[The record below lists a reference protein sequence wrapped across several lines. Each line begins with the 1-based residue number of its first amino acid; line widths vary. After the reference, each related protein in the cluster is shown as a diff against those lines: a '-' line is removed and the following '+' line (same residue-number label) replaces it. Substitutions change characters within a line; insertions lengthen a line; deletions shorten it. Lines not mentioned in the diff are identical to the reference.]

1 MVDLLPNRS
10 RHINAQVNERTPMK
24 ALVYTQPN
32 EVQLLDH
39 PDPTL
44 QPEEVIL
51 KIEAVGICGS
61 DMHAY
66 HGHDP
71 RRKPGLIL
79 GHEFC
84 GTVVES
90 ASSRYATGTR
100 VTGNPLITCG
110 ICEYCVQGRNN
121 LCSHRTMVGM
131 TRPGAFAQFM
141 SIPAASLIDMPQD
154 MPAAHAAATE
164 PAATALHAINLS
176 MRALVRPIQEC
187 RVLVLGGGAIGM
199 LSALLLKNYGC
210 SDTTVAE
217 VNPLRRQQIE
227 QHAQVATYNPKD
239 TTPAESSFDF
249 VIDAVGSKITR
260 NTAFASIKA
269 GGVIMHIGL
278 QDWASEIDM
287 RRLTLAEI
295 TLLGTYTY
303 TTADL
308 RATVQAIHR
317 GAFGS
322 LAWLDER
329 PLSAGA
335 QAFADL
341 DQGRCASA
349 KVILCP

>member
-1 MVDLLPNRS
+1 
-10 RHINAQVNERTPMK
+10 MK

-32 EVQLLDH
+32 EVQLLDQ

-44 QPEEVIL
+44 QAGEVIL
-51 KIEAVGICGS
+51 KIDAVGICGS

-90 ASSRYATGTR
+90 ASEHYRKGVR

-110 ICEYCVQGRNN
+110 VCEYCVQGRNN
-121 LCSHRTMVGM
+121 LCSNRTMVGM
-131 TRPGAFAQFM
+131 TRPGAFAQYM

-154 MPAAHAAATE
+154 MLATHAAVTE

-176 MRALVRPIQEC
+176 MRALVRPLPEC
-187 RVLVLGGGAIGM
+187 KVLILGGGAIGM
-199 LSALLLKNYGC
+199 LAALLLRHYGC
-210 SDTTVAE
+210 AEITVAE
-217 VNPLRRQQIE
+217 VNPLRREQIE
-227 QHAQVATYNPKD
+227 QHAQVKTYNPKD
-239 TTPAESSFDF
+239 TLPAENAFDF
-249 VIDAVGSKITR
+249 VMDAVGSKITR
-260 NTAFASIKA
+260 NTAFASVKT
-269 GGVIMHIGL
+269 GGVIMHVGL
-278 QDWASEIDM
+278 QDWASEVDM

-308 RATVQAIHR
+308 RATVAAIHR

-322 LAWLDER
+322 LEWLDAR
-329 PLSAGA
+329 PLADGP
-335 QAFADL
+335 QAFQDL
-341 DQGRCASA
+341 DQGRAASA